1 MKRVTGVKFCNSF
14 FMTKYDRQG
23 SSGSYNIVVGSLV
36 LSDLLMGN
44 SFSFIKGNSFN
55 IRTIKQLF
63 I

>member
-1 MKRVTGVKFCNSF
+1 
-14 FMTKYDRQG
+14 MTKYDRQD
-23 SSGSYNIVVGSLV
+23 SSGSYNIVVGSRG